1 MAESIYE
8 SCPGSNED
16 RRKQKD
22 PHLHL
27 KRNYALFRMAG
38 AAFGIREATNAD
50 LYPVYIRAEAWDLLK
65 QLSHLEDK
73 MRKIG
78 KGEDHFQGWPE

>member
-38 AAFGIREATNAD
+38 AAAAIQGVTNVD
-50 LYPVYIRAEAWDLLK
+50 LYPVYIRAEALDLLK
-65 QLSHLEDK
+65 QLDHLQDK
-73 MRKIG
+73 MRKVG
-78 KGEDHFQGWPE
+78 KGENHFPGWPE